1 MAYRSVKLEGS
12 KLRDIET
19 EIRFAI
25 ATERASDRELV
36 RFYIGGSLGEE
47 YSEKTLTIAKR
58 VLKGIKKERGIQ
70 AFATSE
76 QLNTSNTEA
85 AYLLNKYPEIA
96 LEGTASVFV
105 KI

>member
-1 MAYRSVKLEGS
+1 VAYISVKLEGN
-12 KLRDIET
+12 KLRDVET

-25 ATERASDRELV
+25 ATERVSDRELV
-36 RFYIGGSLGEE
+36 RFYVSETLGGE
-47 YSEKTLTIAKR
+47 YSEKTLSMAIR
-58 VLKGIKKERGIQ
+58 VLKSIKKERGIQ

-76 QLNTSNTEA
+76 QLKTSNTEA